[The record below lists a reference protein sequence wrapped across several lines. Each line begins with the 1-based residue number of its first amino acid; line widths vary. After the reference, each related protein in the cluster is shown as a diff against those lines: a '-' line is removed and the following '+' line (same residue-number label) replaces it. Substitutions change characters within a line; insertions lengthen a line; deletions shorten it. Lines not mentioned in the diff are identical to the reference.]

1 MKIIL
6 NTPQVLRLLKR
17 IQNENPDTQIS
28 LYGLASEIT
37 QQILDNPTGTT
48 SNKFEKNYTLSS
60 NKISPNNHRNNL

>member
-17 IQNENPDTQIS
+17 IQEENPATQIS

-37 QQILDNPTGTT
+37 QQLLDNSTGTT
-48 SNKFEKNYTLSS
+48 INECNKNHTISS
-60 NKISPNNHRNNL
+60 NRISRNNHLK

>member
-17 IQNENPDTQIS
+17 IQDENPNTQIS
-28 LYGLASEIT
+28 LYRLASEIT

-48 SNKFEKNYTLSS
+48 SNEFEKNYTISS
-60 NKISPNNHRNNL
+60 NRFSRNNHLK

>member
-17 IQNENPDTQIS
+17 IQDENPNTQIS

-48 SNKFEKNYTLSS
+48 SNKFEKNYTLVG
-60 NKISPNNHRNNL
+60 NKISHNHDPNNL

>member
-17 IQNENPDTQIS
+17 IQDENPDTEIS

-48 SNKFEKNYTLSS
+48 SNKFEKNYTLVG
-60 NKISPNNHRNNL
+60 NKFSHNHDPKNL

>member
-17 IQNENPDTQIS
+17 IQDENPDTQVS

-48 SNKFEKNYTLSS
+48 SNKFEKNYTISS
-60 NKISPNNHRNNL
+60 TNISQNHHHKNL

>member
-17 IQNENPDTQIS
+17 IQDENPNTQIS

-37 QQILDNPTGTT
+37 RQILDNPTGTT
-48 SNKFEKNYTLSS
+48 SNEFEKNYTISS
-60 NKISPNNHRNNL
+60 NRFSRNNHVK

>member
-17 IQNENPDTQIS
+17 IQDENPNTQIS

-48 SNKFEKNYTLSS
+48 SNKFEKNYTISG
-60 NKISPNNHRNNL
+60 NKISQKHHPKNL

>member
-17 IQNENPDTQIS
+17 IQDENPNTQIS

-48 SNKFEKNYTLSS
+48 SNEFEKNYTISS
-60 NKISPNNHRNNL
+60 NTISQNRHPKEL

>member
-17 IQNENPDTQIS
+17 IQDENPDTQVS

-48 SNKFEKNYTLSS
+48 SNKFEKNYTISS
-60 NKISPNNHRNNL
+60 NRFSRNNHPI

>member
-17 IQNENPDTQIS
+17 IQDENPNTQIS

-48 SNKFEKNYTLSS
+48 SNVFEKNYTISS
-60 NKISPNNHRNNL
+60 NRFSRNNHLK

>member
-17 IQNENPDTQIS
+17 IQDENPDTQVS

-48 SNKFEKNYTLSS
+48 SNKFEKNYKLVG
-60 NKISPNNHRNNL
+60 NKFSHNHYPKNL

>member
-17 IQNENPDTQIS
+17 IQDENPNTQIS

-48 SNKFEKNYTLSS
+48 SNEFEKNYTISS
-60 NKISPNNHRNNL
+60 NRFSRNNHLK